1 VGNRHFRAAC
11 VQIPIVRPR
20 LGGGDPRQFVHGP
33 TLNCVT
39 GLPLTH
45 GVAHRLARAG
55 LRGSAWYWRLA
66 RLCQRTPGVGVV
78 RLPDG
83 MPLMH
88 DPSDWTCRTA
98 YEGTYERE
106 ILRLL
111 DDLLDD
117 GDVVVD
123 VGANVGIIS
132 AYASGLVGPTGRVI
146 AVEPSPRCLGDLHA
160 VTDGLDNVTVVEAA
174 LGAENEMVNLTGWD
188 NPDHRGLGSVVPGH
202 RAGLAENWFEGEA
215 CEVAQLRL
223 EDLLTEHIGCDSPV
237 GLLKVDVE
245 GYEPMVLKGAPD
257 LFRDRQVRS
266 AILEVTT
273 TLSVDWV
280 GDLLRE
286 ATGGYD
292 AFMIGERGWIKRRLD
307 LKRVDAETAM
317 QRSAQWNLLL
327 LRR

>member
-1 VGNRHFRAAC
+1 
-11 VQIPIVRPR
+11 
-20 LGGGDPRQFVHGP
+20 
-33 TLNCVT
+33 
-39 GLPLTH
+39 
-45 GVAHRLARAG
+45 
-55 LRGSAWYWRLA
+55 
-66 RLCQRTPGVGVV
+66 
-78 RLPDG
+78 

-188 NPDHRGLGSVVPGH
+188 NPDHRGLGSAVPGH
-202 RAGLAENWFEGEA
+202 RAGLKENWFDGEVL
-215 CEVAQLRL
+215 EVVQLTLDR
-223 EDLLTEHIGCDSPV
+223 LLTEQLREGSDV

-245 GYEPMVLKGAPD
+245 GFEPEVLMGAPG
-257 LFRDRQVRS
+257 LFRSGRVCS

-273 TLSVDWV
+273 TLPVDWV
-280 GDLLRE
+280 GDLLTE
-286 ATGGYD
+286 TATTYD
-292 AFMIGERGWIKRRLD
+292 AFAIGESGRFRRRLQLIPID
-307 LKRVDAETAM
+307 VESAM
-317 QRSAQWNLLL
+317 ARQDQWNLLL
-327 LRR
+327 NRR